1 MPAPPNPVG
10 PPPTTKPPTP
20 PQLGRGAVQLKAGS
34 TGTLGKGSRE
44 YRTPPVVV
52 PPQVPSHYAP
62 NYPVGHPRRQT
73 SERGPGYSA
82 VPMPPSQQIAP
93 VSNVSTYK
101 YFHSSIMRA
110 IQYNVM
116 RALNSSPSSN

>member
-1 MPAPPNPVG
+1 MG

-20 PQLGRGAVQLKAGS
+20 PQLARGSVQLKAGS

-44 YRTPPVVV
+44 YRTPPAVN

-93 VSNVSTYK
+93 VSNC
-101 YFHSSIMRA
+101 SIDR
-110 IQYNVM
+110 
-116 RALNSSPSSN
+116 LNCG